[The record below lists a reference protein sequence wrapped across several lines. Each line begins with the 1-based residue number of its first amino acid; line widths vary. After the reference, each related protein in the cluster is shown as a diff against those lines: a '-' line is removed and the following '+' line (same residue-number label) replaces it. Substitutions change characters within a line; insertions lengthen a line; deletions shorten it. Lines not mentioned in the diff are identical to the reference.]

1 MRHNVKGRKLG
12 RTASH
17 KSALLNSLATS
28 LLKHKR
34 IKTTLAKA
42 KETRG
47 FVESIITKARKNDPN
62 SVRQVMRVINDK
74 EVVKE
79 LFSDIVPKVGDR
91 PGGYT
96 RVIKLGN
103 RKGDA
108 ASMAII
114 ELVDYNEVV
123 NKKAEAEKDKK
134 ESKKETKEKSQEV
147 EEAKVVEETP
157 AEEEKSAKT
166 KKATKAKK
174 ETKTKKESKSEKE
187 EKQIKET
194 KPKKEAKAKKE
205 TKAKKESK
213 PKKEKS
219 SKKDKDKK

>member
-17 KSALLNSLATS
+17 RSALLNSLATS

-34 IKTTLAKA
+34 IRTTLAKA

-47 FVESIITKARKNDPN
+47 FVESIITKARKNDSN
-62 SVRQVMRVINDK
+62 SVRQVMRFINDK

-79 LFSDIVPKVGDR
+79 LFADIVPKVGDR
-91 PGGYT
+91 PGGFT

-114 ELVDYNEVV
+114 ELVDYNEVI

-134 ESKKETKEKSQEV
+134 ESKKETKGKNKEV
-147 EEAKVVEETP
+147 EEANVVEETP
-157 AEEEKSAKT
+157 AKEEEKPVKAKKT
-166 KKATKAKK
+166 DKAKK
-174 ETKTKKESKSEKE
+174 ETKAKKEDKKE
-187 EKQIKET
+187 KET
-194 KPKKEAKAKKE
+194 KPKKEA
-205 TKAKKESK
+205 KAKKESK

-219 SKKDKDKK
+219 SKKDKK